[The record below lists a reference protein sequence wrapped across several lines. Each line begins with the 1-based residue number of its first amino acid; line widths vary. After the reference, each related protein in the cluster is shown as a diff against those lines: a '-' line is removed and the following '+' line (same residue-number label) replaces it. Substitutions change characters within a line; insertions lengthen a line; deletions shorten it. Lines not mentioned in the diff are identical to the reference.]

1 MGAIVQREIGWLDM
15 TDEIANMSIE
25 KARLLYVDVI
35 GDSAPRNMSMYMLK
49 RSIQWHMQ
57 CARYNVPKR
66 RADIHSNAAQSRIK
80 SIASGPQVGS
90 LLLKEWRGTV
100 HEVHRTTENQYVYNG
115 KKFSSLSA
123 VASFITGC
131 RRSGPRFFGFTDQV
145 G

>member
-1 MGAIVQREIGWLDM
+1 MA
-15 TDEIANMSIE
+15 DEIENMAIE
-25 KARLLYVDVI
+25 EARLLYVDI
-35 GDSAPRNMSMYMLK
+35 TGASAPRNMSIYMLK

-57 CARYNVPKR
+57 CTLYNVPKR
-66 RADIHSNAAQSRIK
+66 RADIHVNAAQGRIK

-100 HEVHRTTENQYVYNG
+100 HEVHRTTENQYVYKD

-131 RRSGPRFFGFTDQV
+131 RRSGPRFFGLTDHA